1 MKYNV
6 VFGILGVAVIL
17 GGIIYFTKNK
27 NANKTTEDS
36 NHDVEKK
43 STDIVEQKTTTN
55 NEDENNLGC
64 VKADVVQTIKKQH
77 EEAHT
82 VIKESVDNIFNVG
95 EASETK
101 NEEVKKKMFE
111 ELDNI

>member
-17 GGIIYFTKNK
+17 GGIIYFTQNK
-27 NANKTTEDS
+27 KANKTTEDS

-43 STDIVEQKTTTN
+43 STDIVDQN
-55 NEDENNLGC
+55 NEAENNLCC
-64 VKADVVQTIKKQH
+64 VKADVVQTIKERH

-82 VIKESVDNIFNVG
+82 VIQESVDNIFNVG
-95 EASETK
+95 EVSETK
-101 NEEVKKKMFE
+101 NEQAKKKMFD
-111 ELDNI
+111 ELDKI